1 MCDNGVMDGREY
13 RVKIW
18 QDEDGAFIAECL
30 DLDGCHTYG
39 ATRDEA
45 VANIK
50 DAIVAYLDAFGDDA
64 ERPPS
69 AESVRIAV

>member
-1 MCDNGVMDGREY
+1 MTR
-13 RVKIW
+13 R

-45 VANIK
+45 ITNIK
-50 DAIVAYLDAFGDDA
+50 DAIVAHLDAFGDDA
-64 ERPPS
+64 ERPSS